1 MLSRIVTLFVCLADI
16 PLGRAPYD
24 THMDLLLCFFVS
36 FRARRICDKLKERC
50 TSLRRPPMESME
62 EFDRE
67 SPMVMTFCQLL
78 SEDEFEEQGLSYTE
92 RALRDLFLTMERQP
106 ELCERVV
113 RRRKQAELERGA
125 VGTAIRAKF
134 FSAVEG
140 QMNRCNAVGGQ
151 ELRQHVARL
160 REEMEKV
167 QLYAQEAKHA
177 ARRTSR
183 RLQDRKRKM
192 QDGGAPAVCPPPP
205 PPAPPL
211 PPSTPQPG
219 AQTPLRDQANVRRG
233 EFQVAATPDL
243 LDSYGLS
250 RLNRPGRSCV
260 DPPAPPDLGDPH
272 ADIRTAILAC
282 NPLKRLKAT
291 GIERSPG
298 GTPICTPRRSRLAG
312 GQESSP
318 ASAFNTALLSK
329 FRSAQSPAPGAP
341 PADSPGSSCSDGS
354 GFTTPP
360 GSP

>member
-1 MLSRIVTLFVCLADI
+1 
-16 PLGRAPYD
+16 
-24 THMDLLLCFFVS
+24 
-36 FRARRICDKLKERC
+36 
-50 TSLRRPPMESME
+50 MESME

-125 VGTAIRAKF
+125 VGTAIRVRACVCA
-134 FSAVEG
+134 SWAGRGAAVCV
-140 QMNRCNAVGGQ
+140 RV
-151 ELRQHVARL
+151 HV
-160 REEMEKV
+160 M
-167 QLYAQEAKHA
+167 
-177 ARRTSR
+177 
-183 RLQDRKRKM
+183 
-192 QDGGAPAVCPPPP
+192 GGAGGRRVRALCVYVPNANGIFFTTVTHPQ
-205 PPAPPL
+205 L
-211 PPSTPQPG
+211 SFFTPQPG
-219 AQTPLRDQANVRRG
+219 AQTPLRDQANVRRAPRRPSG
-233 EFQVAATPDL
+233 AADCPL
-243 LDSYGLS
+243 LPSV
-250 RLNRPGRSCV
+250 RNSCV

-272 ADIRTAILAC
+272 ADIHTAILAC

-329 FRSAQSPAPGAP
+329 FRSAQSPAPEAP

-354 GFTTPP
+354 GFATPP